1 MTFLLEAMINTFKD
15 LYLVAML
22 PGFYPTGKP
31 PVNPRFSNV
40 AKKEIRKTFICRK
53 IKRFLSNVENF

>member
-1 MTFLLEAMINTFKD
+1 MKIVTFLLEAMINTCKN

-31 PVNPRFSNV
+31 LGNPRFSNA
-40 AKKEIRKTFICRK
+40 AKKENEK
-53 IKRFLSNVENF
+53 IYM